1 MRSHARSCLLVGYRA
16 HVSRNAIGL
25 ARKRG
30 RSDLGSR
37 SGALDKGN
45 RPGQS
50 MRGAACRRCPGRLP
64 CGRSRRWR
72 RKDGRPIAALV
83 PWLLAFSL
91 SGRGFKRGSEGE
103 GGARGRR
110 AADPPTLRHHKK
122 GLCGTSSAQVRHKC
136 GPSAEQVRN
145 KCGEQCGYRPVV
157 PVGWPA
163 TTRGGRR
170 LGRRG
175 RQPSRQPSS
184 HARCAERV
192 VMAMVMGYEWAN
204 EINRKPA

>member
-1 MRSHARSCLLVGYRA
+1 MSALARSKLLACWLPRA
-16 HVSRNAIGL
+16 CVAKRHRLST
-25 ARKRG
+25 KRG

-50 MRGAACRRCPGRLP
+50 TRGAACRRCPGRLP

-110 AADPPTLRHHKK
+110 ATDPPTLRHKCS
-122 GLCGTSSAQVRHKC
+122 CGTSSAQVRSKC
-136 GPSAEQVRN
+136 GASAEQVRS
-145 KCGEQCGYRPVV
+145 KCGTSAENSADTAPWCQLGGQPPRAGRQATWQAGPPTKSPTQLTRARGGLCLEG
-157 PVGWPA
+157 A
-163 TTRGGRR
+163 TTKT
-170 LGRRG
+170 
-175 RQPSRQPSS
+175 P
-184 HARCAERV
+184 
-192 VMAMVMGYEWAN
+192 
-204 EINRKPA
+204 